1 MMNAH
6 LKRLFAEICALI
18 GAAYEATDASHCT
31 LRIAD
36 FDVLLVCDGDEPQ
49 HAAAYFDLGP
59 LPEEGRE
66 AVLMHM
72 LEINHGIGPSCK
84 GMLSVDP
91 GSQRVLCAR
100 PFVLDELTTG
110 RAVLDDLTAFAKEL
124 RAGSDETSRNRED
137 EGVPDVEAPVP
148 MCWA

>member
-6 LKRLFAEICALI
+6 LRRLFAEICTLI
-18 GAAYEATDASHCT
+18 GVACEATDASYGT

-36 FDVLLVCDGDEPQ
+36 FDVLLVCDADKPE
-49 HAAAYFDLGP
+49 HAAEYFDLGP
-59 LPEEGRE
+59 PPEEGRDV
-66 AVLMHM
+66 VLMQM

-84 GMLSVDP
+84 GMLSIEP
-91 GSQRVLCAR
+91 GSQRVLCGL

-110 RAVLDDLTAFAKEL
+110 RAVLDELTAFAKEL
-124 RAGSDETSRNRED
+124 R
-137 EGVPDVEAPVP
+137 EGGQEIDDPRQADGIPRVKVPVP

>member
-18 GAAYEATDASHCT
+18 GAAYEATDASHRT

-36 FDVLLVCDGDEPQ
+36 FDVLLVCDADKPQ

-66 AVLMHM
+66 VVLMQM

-84 GMLSVDP
+84 GMLSVEP
-91 GSQRVLCAR
+91 GSQRVLCVL

-110 RAVLDDLTAFAKEL
+110 RAVLDELTAFAKEL
-124 RAGSDETSRNRED
+124 REGGQETDDRRQD
-137 EGVPDVEAPVP
+137 EGGLRVKVPVP
-148 MCWA
+148 MSWA

>member
-6 LKRLFAEICALI
+6 LRRLFAEICTLI
-18 GAAYEATDASHCT
+18 GVACEASGASCGT

-36 FDVLLVCDGDEPQ
+36 FDVLLVCDADKPQ

-59 LPEEGRE
+59 LPEEGRQ
-66 AVLMHM
+66 AVMMQM

-84 GMLSVDP
+84 GMLSVEP
-91 GSQRVLCAR
+91 ESQRVLCVL

-110 RAVLDDLTAFAKEL
+110 RAVLDELTAFAKEL
-124 RAGSDETSRNRED
+124 RDGDQETED
-137 EGVPDVEAPVP
+137 RAQGESLPRARVPIQ
-148 MCWA
+148 MCWV